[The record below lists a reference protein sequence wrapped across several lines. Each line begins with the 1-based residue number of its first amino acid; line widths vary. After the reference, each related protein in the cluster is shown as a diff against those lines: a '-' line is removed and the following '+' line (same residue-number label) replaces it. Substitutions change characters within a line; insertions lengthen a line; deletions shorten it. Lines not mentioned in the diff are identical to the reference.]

1 MVTVQPITLEGYTF
15 IATHVKLPKT
25 NLLMVESSRGYVMCG
40 ALDVHLLREKLS
52 DRGIIAARAVGV
64 KTMEELIEGFVESCT
79 QAAEDIGIVQGMPIK
94 EALVKMAEFES
105 KEDSI

>member
-25 NLLMVESSRGYVMCG
+25 NLLVVQSNLGYVMCG
-40 ALDVHLLREKLS
+40 ALDIPLLREKLS

-64 KTMEELIEGFVESCT
+64 KTMEELIDGIVESCT
-79 QAAEDIGIVQGMPIK
+79 QAAEGIGIVNGMPIK
-94 EALVKMAEFES
+94 EALVKMAEYELQ
-105 KEDSI
+105 DGLR